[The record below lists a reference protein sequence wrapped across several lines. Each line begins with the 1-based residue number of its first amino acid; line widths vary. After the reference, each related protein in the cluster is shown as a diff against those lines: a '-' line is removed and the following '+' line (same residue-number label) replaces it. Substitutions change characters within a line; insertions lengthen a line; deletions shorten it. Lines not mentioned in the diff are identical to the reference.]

1 MDNKDAVNVPIPPD
15 AAWERR
21 LRLWVDDPSKSRGG
35 VSNENAVAEMADCRT
50 MVVAV
55 DMMAIICSIVCLL
68 FGAKVS
74 KLFLEELLPPFAA
87 RKLEAIDFDAT

>member
-1 MDNKDAVNVPIPPD
+1 MDNKEAVNVPIAPD

-35 VSNENAVAEMADCRT
+35 VSNENADAEMAECRT

-55 DMMAIICSIVCLL
+55 DHMMAISII
-68 FGAKVS
+68 GS
-74 KLFLEELLPPFAA
+74 GNDSTG
-87 RKLEAIDFDAT
+87 RKQNVTEDMQAGRAW